1 MTTRTTNKTRRTVN
15 NEKDER
21 LRHANS
27 KLKRELAQAHK
38 YIKQLEVQIENMTD
52 DEPLF
57 IMNYEEDTAIKCI
70 VPKCGGN
77 VKVVQAGMFEIHVCE
92 KCGKR
97 RTVHNLALG
106 T

>member
-1 MTTRTTNKTRRTVN
+1 MKTRTIKRTVN
-15 NEKDER
+15 NEKAER

-38 YIKQLEVQIENMTD
+38 YNKQLEAQIENMNEE
-52 DEPLF
+52 EPLF
-57 IMNYEEDTAIKCI
+57 IMNYEEDTAVKCI